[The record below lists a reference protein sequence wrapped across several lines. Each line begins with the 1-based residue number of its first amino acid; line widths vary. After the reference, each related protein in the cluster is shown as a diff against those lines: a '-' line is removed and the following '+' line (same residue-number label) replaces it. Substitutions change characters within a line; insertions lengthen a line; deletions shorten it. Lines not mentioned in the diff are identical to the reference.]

1 MGTAMRR
8 CAKCGR
14 LLPTSDYYAKGNGLQ
29 SWCKD
34 CCKAHGRLRN
44 GTTGKYRTP
53 EKESSEIMGTSPK
66 QQELTLNFE
75 GTMTEKEVKTIA
87 LMEDAHTGDNVVSFV
102 YETRDYS
109 KFVTFKENREPDHV
123 GRIVSNMLEFGAIQK
138 PIVCTIHPDFPGK
151 LVVVDGNNSRH
162 CRMQLGLPIPYIVLC
177 NATPR
182 EMTALNLVSK
192 NWTTRNY
199 IDLYA
204 SLGYSDYLIFQN
216 LLKEYPELT
225 CRSMEYILRL
235 STTNDQNESRS
246 GAHHHAVA
254 RGLFKCKDTQRSLEI
269 INFLMKMKAIENGR
283 SKVYKADFFIAC
295 IVRLF
300 NYKPFDPERL
310 LKKMETFPFLI
321 CKQPDATS
329 YLEMCEEIY
338 NRKQKADGVVRFD
351 SIKFNK

>member
-53 EKESSEIMGTSPK
+53 EKESSETMGTSPK
-66 QQELTLNFE
+66 QKQLTLNFE

-87 LMEDAHTGDNVVSFV
+87 LMEDAHTGDSVVSFV

-123 GRIVSNMLEFGAIQK
+123 GRILSNMREYGAIQK
-138 PIVCTIHPDFPGK
+138 PIVCTIHPDYPGK
-151 LVVVDGNNSRH
+151 LVVVDGNNSRIA
-162 CRMQLGLPIPYIVLC
+162 RMQLNLPIPYIVLN

-192 NWTTRNY
+192 NWNTRNY
-199 IDLYA
+199 VDLYA
-204 SLGYSDYLIFQN
+204 SMGYSDYLIFQN
-216 LLKEYPELT
+216 LLKEYPEFS
-225 CRSMEYILRL
+225 CRSMKFILQL
-235 STTNDQNESRS
+235 STANDQNGRDGSYKLE
-246 GAHHHAVA
+246 
-254 RGLFKCKDTQRSLEI
+254 RGMFKCKDTQRSIDI
-269 INFLMKMKAIENGR
+269 IKFLRKVKEIENGR
-283 SKVYKADFFIAC
+283 SSVYKMDYFITC
-295 IVRLF
+295 IIRLF
-300 NYKPFDPERL
+300 NHKSFDPERL
-310 LKKMETFPFLI
+310 LSKIKTFPFLLI
-321 CKQPDATS
+321 KQPDATS
-329 YLEMCEEIY
+329 YLNMIEEIY
-338 NRKQKADGVVRFD
+338 NHRQKKEYIVKFD
-351 SIKFNK
+351 EIKFNK